1 MIRPRSTMIFKILI
15 KCLTFVSNAML
26 RVLSCD
32 INMKPKTVIARN
44 NPRLTRGYCA
54 NKPQT
59 YVLSYT
65 LVKNWSILPLLTSQI
80 TEHLPDSPNVHCKD
94 CIKASLCRC
103 FHFCHG
109 VHQGHKRHR
118 CGFTLMHWIPMGY
131 NAFWTNWNVPHYYCT
146 QPPPPCFNNSIQF
159 YRFNCRKYFVHKF
172 FLSNQFQWI
181 SMLIVWIDHLWI
193 FVRNKTTATVAMSQ
207 NLFQKLINV
216 HIPLYYGFISEQ
228 SVPCSDLSVALAT
241 SHLSLSKV
249 SPSHNCTKSK
259 TTQLALAAN

>member
-26 RVLSCD
+26 RVISTWSQKLYLREITPGWQEAIALTSHKHTCYRQELINTSPADLS
-32 INMKPKTVIARN
+32 NHWTP
-44 NPRLTRGYCA
+44 PRLTY
-54 NKPQT
+54 
-59 YVLSYT
+59 
-65 LVKNWSILPLLTSQI
+65 I
-80 TEHLPDSPNVHCKD
+80 
-94 CIKASLCRC
+94 ASKRPSVGV

-146 QPPPPCFNNSIQF
+146 QLPPPCFSNSIQF

-172 FLSNQFQWI
+172 FLLNQFQWI
-181 SMLIVWIDHLWI
+181 SMLIVLIHHLWI
-193 FVRNKTTATVAMSQ
+193 FVRNKTTAKVAMSQ

-216 HIPLYYGFISEQ
+216 HIPLYYGFISIQ
-228 SVPCSDLSVALAT
+228 SVPCSDL
-241 SHLSLSKV
+241 
-249 SPSHNCTKSK
+249 
-259 TTQLALAAN
+259 